1 MIYLYWGSI
10 PCLNSKKCAWRGSTV
25 FLKERCGDSDRPSIT
40 QGSEVENMNPVEP
53 PIEIINSGNG
63 EPGIAPAVAYCGIPM
78 MRAVANQLV
87 SVVRNMAA

>member
-1 MIYLYWGSI
+1 MVRQRRSTTLFKEG
-10 PCLNSKKCAWRGSTV
+10 CLHM
-25 FLKERCGDSDRPSIT
+25 
-40 QGSEVENMNPVEP
+40 ENMNPVEP

>member
-1 MIYLYWGSI
+1 M
-10 PCLNSKKCAWRGSTV
+10 
-25 FLKERCGDSDRPSIT
+25 
-40 QGSEVENMNPVEP
+40 ENMNPVEP